1 MCFGK
6 NGKPMRK
13 PGLILL
19 MFLYHFTASA
29 QDVRV
34 RVLAKIINEQNQP
47 IENATAELRR
57 AKDSGLIKG
66 AITDKNG
73 TAEFE
78 NIKPGIYLVK
88 VVAINYAT
96 TVSNAIT
103 ITDELN
109 VVEIPSL
116 ILKVATGEM
125 NNVTVTA
132 RKPFIQKLTDRIVV
146 NVDNSIV
153 NAGNAAMDVLER
165 SPGITVDQNDVISLR
180 GKSGVIIMID
190 GKPSPMT
197 GADLANYLRGL
208 PSNAIDRIEIITN
221 PSAKYDAAGNSGII
235 DIKMKKDQ
243 RLGMNGTANIGYGQG
258 IYPKANAGIN
268 LNYRNKGINIFGNYS
283 YGYRMNLN
291 HLILNRNFYKN
302 GVFNG
307 SDDKDNYAKMPVNFH
322 NARFGFDFF
331 TSKKTIVGFVVN
343 SSLLHFERTNTN
355 TSVVNDK
362 QGIPYYR
369 FNTLATNND
378 DNGNA
383 VGNINFKHTF
393 KQGQEL
399 SADVDYGIF
408 KTSSLSRNTTN
419 SYTITGSP
427 KSSDILDGDQD
438 GKLTLQTGKIDYTH
452 ALPKGAKF
460 EAGVKSSYVTADND
474 AKFYNVLPTEIKVDS
489 NKTNQFY
496 YKEYNHAGYVN
507 FSKEAKKFS
516 IQLGLRAEQT
526 KVNTHQFQKDQKWD
540 SSYLQFFPS
549 AFFNYK
555 LKEDKTLGISVSRRI
570 DRPGYSQLNPFLF
583 LIDATTYAT
592 GKPELLPQLTW
603 SYELSYTV
611 KNLSFSLA
619 YSHTKDPQ
627 TIAIIPILEAIPN
640 FKIAA
645 GADSNIT
652 TQIPL
657 NLESSDYFGFTAT
670 TPIKINKWWNMVNN
684 VNIFYN
690 HFNGNLA
697 RTPISNGSPSA
708 NIRTNNNFTFKK
720 GWGAEFSANYNSPG
734 RQGYMFSKSQWG
746 VAIGAQKT
754 VMQGKGTIRLNISDI
769 FWTNLPRATV
779 TYEGKYVENWHA
791 YRESRVANLSFIYRF
806 GNNKVQAARKK
817 SMASEE
823 EIRRAGGN

>member
-1 MCFGK
+1 
-6 NGKPMRK
+6 MRK
-13 PGLILL
+13 LKLLL
-19 MFLYHFTASA
+19 MLLLYHFSSSA
-29 QDVRV
+29 QEVKV
-34 RVLAKIINEQNQP
+34 KISVQVLNEQKQP

-57 AKDSGLIKG
+57 SKDSALVKT
-66 AITDKNG
+66 AISDKNG
-73 TAEFE
+73 IAEFE
-78 NIKPGIYLVK
+78 NIKAGTYLVK
-88 VVAINYAT
+88 VVAIGYAASLSNSV
-96 TVSNAIT
+96 TVAG
-103 ITDELN
+103 DLN
-109 VVEIPSL
+109 PMQFSPMV
-116 ILKVATGEM
+116 LKVAAGEM

-180 GKSGVIIMID
+180 GRSGVIIMID

-235 DIKMKKDQ
+235 DIRMKKDQ

-268 LNYRNKGINIFGNYS
+268 LNYRNKGMNIFGSYN

-291 HLILNRNFYKN
+291 HLILNRNFYKD

-322 NARFGFDFF
+322 NARFGVDFF
-331 TSKKTIVGFVVN
+331 PSKKTIVGFVVN
-343 SSLLHFERTNTN
+343 SSLVHFERTNTN

-362 QGIPYYR
+362 SGVPYYR
-369 FNTLATNND
+369 FNTLATND
-378 DNGNA
+378 DNNGNA

-399 SADVDYGIF
+399 SADVDYGVF
-408 KTSSLSRNTTN
+408 KTASLSRNLTSFYAIN
-419 SYTITGSP
+419 GNPQAY
-427 KSSDILDGDQD
+427 DILDGDQD

-460 EAGVKSSYVTADND
+460 EIGVKSSYVTADND
-474 AKFYNVLPTEIKVDS
+474 AKFFNVLPTETKVDS
-489 NKTNQFY
+489 TKTNRFY
-496 YKEYNHAGYVN
+496 YDEYNHAGYVN

-516 IQLGLRAEQT
+516 VQVGLRAEQT
-526 KVNTHQFQKDQKWD
+526 KINTHQFQKNQRWD

-611 KNLSFSLA
+611 KNMSFTLG

-640 FKIAA
+640 FKIAP

-657 NLESSDYFGFTAT
+657 NLESSDYFGLTVT
-670 TPIKINKWWNMVNN
+670 TPLKINKWWNMVNN
-684 VNIFYN
+684 LNVFYN

-697 RTPISNGSPSA
+697 RTPISNGSPAA
-708 NIRTNNNFTFKK
+708 NIRTNNNFTFKN
-720 GWGAEFSANYNSPG
+720 GWGAELNVNYNSPA

-754 VMQGKGTIRLNISDI
+754 IMQGKGTIRFNISDI

-779 TYEGKYVENWHA
+779 TYEGRYVENWHA
-791 YRESRVANLSFIYRF
+791 YRESRVANLSFVYRF
-806 GNNKVQAARKK
+806 GNNKVLAARRKT
-817 SMASEE
+817 MASEE

>member
-1 MCFGK
+1 M
-6 NGKPMRK
+6 
-13 PGLILL
+13 LL
-19 MFLYHFTASA
+19 CHLSSTAQEVSI
-29 QDVRV
+29 
-34 RVLAKIINEQNQP
+34 KISVQVTNEQQQP
-47 IENATAELRR
+47 IENATAEMRS
-57 AKDSGLIKG
+57 ANDSALVKI
-66 AITDKNG
+66 AITDNKG

-78 NIKPGIYLVK
+78 NIKAGRYFVK
-88 VVAINYAT
+88 LAALGYAAI
-96 TVSNAIT
+96 VSEAVIVNG
-103 ITDELN
+103 ELN
-109 VVEIPSL
+109 HVQVSPVV
-116 ILKVATGEM
+116 LKTASGDM

-146 NVDNSIV
+146 NVDNSII
-153 NAGNAAMDVLER
+153 NAGNAALDVLER

-208 PSNAIDRIEIITN
+208 PSSAIDRIEIITN

-235 DIKMKKDQ
+235 DIRMKKDQ
-243 RLGMNGTANIGYGQG
+243 RLGTNGTANIGYGQG

-268 LNYRNKGINIFGNYS
+268 LNYRNKTMNIFGNYS

-307 SDDKDNYAKMPVNFH
+307 SDDKDNYAKMPVSFH
-322 NARFGFDFF
+322 NARFGIDFF
-331 TSKKTIVGFVVN
+331 TSKKTIIGFVVN
-343 SSLLHFERTNTN
+343 SSLVHFERTNTN

-362 QGIPYYR
+362 FGVPYYR

-378 DNGNA
+378 NNGNA

-393 KQGQEL
+393 SQGKEL
-399 SADVDYGIF
+399 SADVDYGVF
-408 KTSSLSRNTTN
+408 KTASLSRNTTN
-419 SYTITGSP
+419 AYTINGSP
-427 KSSDILDGDQD
+427 KSTDILDGDQD

-474 AKFYNVLPTEIKVDS
+474 AKFFNVLPAETRVDS
-489 NKTNQFY
+489 TKTNRFY
-496 YKEYNHAGYVN
+496 YNEYNHAGYVN
-507 FSKEAKKFS
+507 FSKELKKFS

-540 SSYLQFFPS
+540 SSYLQLFPS

-627 TIAIIPILEAIPN
+627 TIAIIPILEAIPG
-640 FKIAA
+640 FKIAP

-657 NLESSDYFGFTAT
+657 NLASSDYFGLTAT

-720 GWGAEFSANYNSPG
+720 GWGAEFSANYNSAG
-734 RQGYMFSKSQWG
+734 RQGYMYSKDQWG
-746 VAIGAQKT
+746 IAIGGQKT
-754 VMQGKGTIRLNISDI
+754 LMQGKGTSRLNISDI

-817 SMASEE
+817 AMASEE